1 MREVPLQARGRS
13 SEIIDAG
20 KLMVLFN
27 EANEEKYLQKA
38 NKYVYIMQSRKL
50 TGLSV
55 ASI

>member
-13 SEIIDAG
+13 SEIIDTG
-20 KLMVLFN
+20 KLEVLFN

-38 NKYVYIMQSRKL
+38 NKYVYIIQSRKL
-50 TGLSV
+50 NGLSV